1 MFLKI
6 NICAVRNR
14 NDIPFAANDILKEC
28 LEAKCLL
35 VSFSHYLTNLYQ
47 LFDCYSMIEV
57 Q

>member
-28 LEAKCLL
+28 LETECLL
-35 VSFSHYLTNLYQ
+35 VSFLHHFTDLYQ
-47 LFDCYSMIEV
+47 LFDCYNMIEM